1 MCVDTFC
8 TKIREISFPDVIVT
22 LLKFLAILL
31 FLCMRKELQNVHF
44 VLSSVAKFD
53 IFCDHP
59 IPVLCAVLGS
69 V

>member
-1 MCVDTFC
+1 MGNY
-8 TKIREISFPDVIVT
+8 
-22 LLKFLAILL
+22 LLFLRRNCYVAEVLSHYF

-59 IPVLCAVLGS
+59 IPVLYAVLGS